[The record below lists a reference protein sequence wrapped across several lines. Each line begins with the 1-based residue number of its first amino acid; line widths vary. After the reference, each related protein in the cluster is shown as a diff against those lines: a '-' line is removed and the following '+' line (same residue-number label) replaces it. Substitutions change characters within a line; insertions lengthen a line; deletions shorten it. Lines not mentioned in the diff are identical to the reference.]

1 MIGMAMDDSLNSQN
15 MFLSV
20 NILTSFFLLY
30 KGTIYKE
37 IKVST
42 CTANIGMHS
51 SVAGYVIAYT
61 QQFGVFLKKIYEA
74 RSLFLAST
82 RSLPPLC
89 GCS

>member
-42 CTANIGMHS
+42 CIADIGMHS
-51 SVAGYVIAYT
+51 SVAAYVIAYT
-61 QQFGVFLKKIYEA
+61 QQFGVF
-74 RSLFLAST
+74 
-82 RSLPPLC
+82 
-89 GCS
+89 